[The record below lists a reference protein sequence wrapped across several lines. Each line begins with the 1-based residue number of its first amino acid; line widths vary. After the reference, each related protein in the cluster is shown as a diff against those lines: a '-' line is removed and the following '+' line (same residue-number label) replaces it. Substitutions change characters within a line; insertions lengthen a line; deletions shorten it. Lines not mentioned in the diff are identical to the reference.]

1 MLERAARERE
11 RRAGGYIGGTCAA
24 GAASARREVPAR
36 SLPAA
41 AQTPRSALRE
51 LQESRLKPPAPTPSL
66 LAAVPA
72 PPVSSPSSLA
82 GWTGDA
88 AALLLSAAVS
98 SVDLLR
104 PDLRHPVDDCSMLS
118 AAVPLM
124 AMSLDL

>member
-1 MLERAARERE
+1 MRRSGLG
-11 RRAGGYIGGTCAA
+11 RAGGYIGGTCAA

-41 AQTPRSALRE
+41 AQTPRSALRG
-51 LQESRLKPPAPTPSL
+51 LQESRLKPPAPTPSLL